1 MWEAIRA
8 NRRRSFVLITLMG
21 VVLMGLGYSIGILWA
36 PDFAFVGLVAAFA
49 VWFVLWM
56 VAVSAGKDVVLGSMG
71 AHRIEHDDYPIL
83 FNVVEEMTIAA
94 GLPKMPDVY
103 LIDTDA
109 PNAFAVG
116 TEEKSV
122 VAVTTGLLMRLNR
135 DELQGVVA
143 HEIGHIKNHDTR
155 FMVLA
160 GVMMGAI
167 IILADVFVR
176 SMFYGGGRRRS
187 SGRGSSG
194 GGGGFLA
201 IIAIVFIILS
211 PILAQLLYFACSRR
225 REYLADASSARFTRY
240 PEGLARALEKISAP
254 ARKMEKV
261 NRVVAPMFIV
271 NPLRGA
277 AGSKL
282 LSTHPPTEER
292 ARILRSMGGGAAY
305 ADYEAAYE
313 RALGG
318 RLLGERTVA
327 ESHQL
332 AARRASVEAEK
343 DDLGRARDA
352 VDILH
357 RAAGMLFLTC
367 ACGLKIKLPPGFK
380 GKEVECPRCS
390 RELPVPVAA
399 AAIAGAAALKDELGP
414 ELAAESPEPPEV
426 AVTYKPGQWQSFRCP
441 CDRAINLS
449 PTFKGSH
456 VRCPSCGRSIRV
468 DRA

>member
-8 NRRRSFVLITLMG
+8 NKRRSIFLITLMAF
-21 VVLMGLGYSIGILWA
+21 VLMGVGYSIGLIWA
-36 PDFAFVGLVAAFA
+36 PEWAHVGIAAAFA
-49 VWFVLWM
+49 VWLVLWM
-56 VAVSAGKDVVLGSMG
+56 VALTAGKDVVLGSMG
-71 AHRIEHDDYPIL
+71 AHQIEHDDHPVL
-83 FNVVEEMTIAA
+83 FNVVEEMSIAA

-122 VAVTTGLLMRLNR
+122 VAVTTGLLMKLNR

-143 HEIGHIKNHDTR
+143 HEIGHIKNYDTR

-167 IILADVFVR
+167 ILIADVFAR

-187 SGRGSSG
+187 RGSG
-194 GGGGFLA
+194 GGQGQAVLI
-201 IIAIVFIILS
+201 IIAFIFIILA

-240 PEGLARALEKISAP
+240 PEGLARALEKISGSGVQMK
-254 ARKMEKV
+254 RV
-261 NRVVAPMFIV
+261 NRAVAPMFIV

-277 AGSKL
+277 AATNL
-282 LSTHPPTEER
+282 LSTHPPTEDR
-292 ARILRSMGGGAAY
+292 VRILRSMGGGAAY
-305 ADYEAAYE
+305 ADYEDAY
-313 RALGG
+313 RKAHGG
-318 RLLGERTVA
+318 HLLGERTID
-327 ESHQL
+327 ESHRL
-332 AARRASVEAEK
+332 AARGPSVEPEK
-343 DDLGRARDA
+343 DDLDRARDA

-380 GKEVECPRCS
+380 GKEVDCPRCG
-390 RELPVPVAA
+390 RPVPVPVAA
-399 AAIAGAAALKDELGP
+399 AAVAGAAGLGDELGR
-414 ELAAESPEPPEV
+414 ELSDEPPESREV
-426 AVTYKPGQWQSFRCP
+426 SFTHQPGQWQSFRCP
-441 CDRAINLS
+441 CGRAINLS
-449 PTFKGSH
+449 PSFEASQ